1 MASIQA
7 IRLKG
12 FQSHVDSCIELAP
25 GLTVI
30 TGPSDSGK
38 TAVIRAVRWVAFGEP
53 AGEAF
58 VNEAVGEAEVTI
70 VLTNGVAITKH
81 RRKGKT
87 TYRLN
92 TMDQAFEKAE
102 LPVEVEEAL
111 QIVKQRFGDFETALN
126 FAYQLEAPFLI
137 SETASAGAKILG
149 KLAGTERLDLAAKA
163 IAKDT
168 YAARQERSHA
178 EKDIERIHQQMV
190 AFIGLD
196 KLREHLDACEYLAS
210 EVEKAINRQQVLR
223 QLTIQLAAANTALT
237 EYADQL
243 DKLAVVPSL
252 EKDLENIEKAQQRY
266 DTLLGLYGKLGEAS
280 AQIVRLEKYAR
291 QFHGLQEADTK
302 LCSLENNSN
311 RVEKL
316 TTLSTVY
323 TRYTQEVNTADKQL
337 ELLAG
342 VDQAITILAQVEQTQ
357 ETAARLDLIWN
368 TYENETLVLEAC
380 NRRLAKSEGL
390 EEAAQLLASMDETQ
404 AIIAKLKALNQAH
417 ISKQMALDYTKA
429 ALATEETRLQIAE
442 AELAAAWEAAGGIC
456 PLCDHPHTGGGC

>member
-1 MASIQA
+1 MAGIQV

-12 FQSHVDSCIELAP
+12 FQSHIDSSVELSP

-53 AGEAF
+53 TGEAF

-70 VLTNGVAITKH
+70 ELSNGVAVTKH

-87 TYRLN
+87 SYRLN
-92 TMDQAFEKAE
+92 TMEQAFEKAE

-178 EKDIERIHQQMV
+178 EKDIERINQQLG

-196 KLREHLDACEYLAS
+196 KLREQLDACEYLVS
-210 EVEKAINRQQVLR
+210 DIEKVINRQQVLR
-223 QLTIQLAAANTALT
+223 QLTIQLAAANTALA

-243 DKLAVVPSL
+243 DKLAAVPSL
-252 EKDLENIEKAQQRY
+252 VKDLENIEKAQQRY

-280 AQIVRLEKYAR
+280 AQIERLEKYAR

-302 LCSLENNSN
+302 LCSLESN

-323 TRYTQEVNTADKQL
+323 TRYTQEVNTADNQL
-337 ELLAG
+337 RLLAG
-342 VDQAITILAQVEQTQ
+342 VDQAVTILAQVEQAQ
-357 ETAARLDLIWN
+357 EKAARLDLLQN

-390 EEAAQLLASMDETQ
+390 EEAAKLLAGMDDTLARIARLKELRQSKISRDLVVAQANVNLNNTETGLR
-404 AIIAKLKALNQAH
+404 A
-417 ISKQMALDYTKA
+417 
-429 ALATEETRLQIAE
+429 AE

-456 PLCDHPHTGGGC
+456 PLCDQPHTGGGC